1 LEVQIQLQSVINGK
15 ANQYF
20 NKIKLSTNTKS
31 IMEKTSKVTNV
42 AGIGTWNGQ
51 YGVMY
56 KFEVSFENGDSGQY
70 MSKLQE
76 QTKFKVG
83 ESAAYTIEGK
93 EFNGQTYYTVK
104 PVMQQQPFQGGGK
117 PYQKDPETE
126 KRITRMSVLKVAGDL
141 VINGQVKLH
150 DLTKVAQIFERY
162 VMTGDDTI
170 TAMYGAAQPKQVE
183 TDLPF

>member
-1 LEVQIQLQSVINGK
+1 MSKSTRANQIQSRRISRLH
-15 ANQYF
+15 
-20 NKIKLSTNTKS
+20 
-31 IMEKTSKVTNV
+31 
-42 AGIGTWNGQ
+42 
-51 YGVMY
+51 
-56 KFEVSFENGDSGQY
+56 DR
-70 MSKLQE
+70 
-76 QTKFKVG
+76 
-83 ESAAYTIEGK
+83 GK

-104 PVMQQQPFQGGGK
+104 PVMAQQPFQGGGK

-170 TAMYGAAQPKQVE
+170 TAMYGAATTKTSNFE
-183 TDLPF
+183 TAICHFN